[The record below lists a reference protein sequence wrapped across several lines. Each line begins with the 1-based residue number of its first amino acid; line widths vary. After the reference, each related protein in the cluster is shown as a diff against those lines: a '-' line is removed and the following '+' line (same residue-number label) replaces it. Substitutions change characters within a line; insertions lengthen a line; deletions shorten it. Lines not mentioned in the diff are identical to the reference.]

1 MEWKS
6 VSLVRWFFLLL
17 SLNILDISITNPSL
31 EANPFTLLSWANM
44 GILPSAL
51 IKLGVVLL
59 FGVLSVITKKLAS
72 PTDWNLAGRLFRG
85 MLIALVAFY
94 LFVVSW
100 NIILLL

>member
-1 MEWKS
+1 
-6 VSLVRWFFLLL
+6 
-17 SLNILDISITNPSL
+17 
-31 EANPFTLLSWANM
+31 M

-59 FGVLSVITKKLAS
+59 FGVLCVITKKLAS